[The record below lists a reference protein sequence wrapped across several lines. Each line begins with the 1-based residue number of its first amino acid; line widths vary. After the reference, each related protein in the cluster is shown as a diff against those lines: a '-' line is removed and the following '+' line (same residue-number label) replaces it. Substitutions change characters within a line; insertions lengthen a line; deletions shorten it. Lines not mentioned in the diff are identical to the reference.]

1 MANNKPIE
9 YGKDSIKAI
18 LKPAIA
24 LDELSVS
31 DDSKITQENLIYKAP
46 KSVTGAADKIGS
58 SAPLIKINGA
68 TFTDISYMCIDET
81 GRIPK
86 IKIIF
91 TDTSGALTGPNY
103 PKNNPV
109 MSIYIKTQNSKFKPI
124 RCDFFITNIRST
136 KSNDLISDFIMSGE
150 LFIPKIYDNVSKSYP
165 NMTSTVALV
174 QVAKDN
180 NLGFAENSFSAKDTM
195 TWINTNENSLDFIDD
210 IGKHAY
216 SDDNSFF
223 NVFID
228 KYYHLNVVEVT
239 QQLNPSHAIN
249 WTYTNTSHSA
259 LLNES
264 KEITDLV
271 DFNIEDDQT
280 LLFLTND
287 ETFQGKPEYIQSY
300 GLSGD
305 IGSILK
311 NKGFKRKIYY
321 YDHMETSNKNV
332 SWFIKP
338 IIIKGYKNK
347 AISMVPE
354 NESIRDN
361 VIKKWMNIDY
371 GNTHSE
377 WNTAEVIN
385 DHNINEL
392 NKVKLLTQTDG
403 INFQIIRGTGINV
416 VIYLS
421 AGTRSKQQSFRNIKD
436 VLEEDANISPSSR
449 SIDDTISGKY
459 YVNGVKYFFDKN
471 KEVNKYYTEFQL
483 ARVNWF
489 PENNIR
495 LDAT

>member
-1 MANNKPIE
+1 VEYRKPIE
-9 YGKDSIKAI
+9 YGKDSVKAI
-18 LKPAIA
+18 LKPSIP

-31 DDSKITQENLIYKAP
+31 DDSNVTTENVIYKSS
-46 KSVTGAADKIGS
+46 KSTTGAADKVGS
-58 SAPLIKINGA
+58 DKPLIKINGA
-68 TFTDISYMCIDET
+68 LFTDIEYLCIDET

-86 IKIIF
+86 IKVIF
-91 TDTSGALTGPNY
+91 TDSTGSLTGPNY

-109 MSIYIKTQNSKFKPI
+109 MSVYIKTQNSKFKPI

-136 KSNDLISDFIMSGE
+136 KTDDLISDFIMSGE
-150 LFIPKIYDNVSKSYP
+150 LFIPKIYNNVSKSYP

-174 QVAKDN
+174 EVAKDN

-195 TWINTNENSLDFIDD
+195 TWINTNKNSLDFIDD

-216 SDDNSFF
+216 SNDNSFF

-239 QQLNPSHAIN
+239 QQLDPSHEVN

-259 LLNES
+259 MLNRS
-264 KEITDLV
+264 KEFTDLTGSKL
-271 DFNIEDDQT
+271 EDQQT

-287 ETFQGKPEYIQSY
+287 ENFQGKPEYIQAY

-321 YDHMETSNKNV
+321 YDHMETSKKDV

-338 IIIKGYKNK
+338 IMIKGYKSD
-347 AISMVPE
+347 AIPMVPE
-354 NESIRDN
+354 NESLRNN

-385 DHNINEL
+385 DHNISEL
-392 NKVKLLTQTDG
+392 NKVKLIAKTDG
-403 INFQIIRGTGINV
+403 INFQVIRGTGITV
-416 VIYLS
+416 SIYLDS
-421 AGTRSKQQSFRNIKD
+421 GVRSKQQSYRKVSD
-436 VLEEDANISPSSR
+436 VLEEDAIISESSR
-449 SIDDTISGKY
+449 SIDDIVSGKY
-459 YVNGVKYFFDKN
+459 YVNGVKYFFDNN

-483 ARVNWF
+483 ARVNWL
-489 PENNIR
+489 PENNMR